1 MTTIGVTGSPFV
13 ADQAA
18 YRHEATR
25 PGAATITVPAVL
37 IGGQHD
43 GASGLLLA
51 VRTRDGRV
59 TFPGL
64 MGMRLPGDGPW
75 HVPLR
80 VCHQRPDGAWALHGV
95 GATVCSCP
103 SHTPLA
109 PPAPDPVAPAGY
121 DLGHTLT
128 WDPPAATGAVQ
139 RWSCPCGAYVLRAGE
154 TIYGSATVTP
164 CHLADERL
172 DRALA
177 SAPAEYAA
185 ALRALVTIRAE
196 HRPDG
201 AGDCVRCESTPWPCH
216 SRVAVATAIPH
227 THEGGRP

>member
-1 MTTIGVTGSPFV
+1 VTAVVVTGHPFAV
-13 ADQAA
+13 EYDAHL
-18 YRHEATR
+18 REASR
-25 PGAATITVPAVL
+25 RGAEGITVQVTLVA
-37 IGGQHD
+37 GQHD
-43 GASGLLLA
+43 GTSGLIHA
-51 VRTRDGRV
+51 VRTSDGRV

-64 MGMRLPGDGPW
+64 MGLALRGTSWAL
-75 HVPLR
+75 PLR
-80 VCHQRPDGAWALHGV
+80 VCHLRGDGVWVLHEMGGPD
-95 GATVCSCP
+95 CP
-103 SHTPLA
+103 CPF
-109 PPAPDPVAPAGY
+109 PEPAPTPAPAGHE
-121 DLGHTLT
+121 LGHTLA
-128 WDPPAATGAVQ
+128 WAPLAASGEVE
-139 RWSCPCGAYVLRAGE
+139 RWLCPCSAYVMRAGA

-201 AGDCVRCESTPWPCH
+201 AGDCVRCESTPWPCP